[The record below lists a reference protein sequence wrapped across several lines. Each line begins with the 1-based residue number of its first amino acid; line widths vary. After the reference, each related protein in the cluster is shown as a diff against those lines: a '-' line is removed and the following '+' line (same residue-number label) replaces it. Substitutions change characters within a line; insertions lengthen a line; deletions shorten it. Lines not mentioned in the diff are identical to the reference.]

1 MPQPAFDCDLH
12 THSSISDG
20 TDTPDQLVEAVRAA
34 GVRVFALTD
43 HDTNRGNATAQAAA
57 HDAGLGFLPGVE
69 LSASA
74 AAVRYAT
81 DETPPVKDKLGTLHI
96 LGYGIRDHDPAL
108 QNIYDQQRAARATR
122 NPEIIE
128 RLRRLGYELSYE
140 DVLAEADR
148 RSNNIAVVGRPHIAQ
163 ALIRRG
169 YVDSVDQAFRTL
181 IGEGKPAYVR
191 RDRLPPEQAIDAI
204 HHAGGV
210 AIVAHPVQLVPRD
223 THHLQTMI
231 QRLVALGIDGIEIR
245 HSDHNPEDTHL
256 LTKIADQHNLLTTG
270 GSDYHGHR
278 KPISLGQTGCTL
290 EQLARLRDAITARTG
305 NPGLPL
311 PTTPSA

>member
-1 MPQPAFDCDLH
+1 MLQTAFDCDLH

-20 TDTPDQLVEAVRAA
+20 TDTPQQLVQAVLAA
-34 GVRVFALTD
+34 GLRAFALTD
-43 HDTNRGNATAQAAA
+43 HDTNRGNASAQTAAQ
-57 HDAGLGFLPGVE
+57 DAGLGFLPGVE

-74 AAVRYAT
+74 AAVRYT
-81 DETPPVKDKLGTLHI
+81 PDETPPGKDKLGTLHI
-96 LGYGIRDHDPAL
+96 LGYGVRDEDPAL
-108 QNIYDQQRAARATR
+108 RAIYDQQRAARATR
-122 NPEIIE
+122 NPEIID
-128 RLRRLGYELSYE
+128 RLRDLGYELSYA

-169 YVDSVDQAFRTL
+169 YVDSVDEAFRSL

-191 RDRLPPEQAIDAI
+191 RDRLPPERAIDAI

-210 AIVAHPVQLVPRD
+210 AVVAHPVQLNPRD
-223 THHLQTMI
+223 DDHLRAMI
-231 QRLVALGIDGIEIR
+231 RRLAELGIDGVEIR
-245 HSDHNPEDTHL
+245 HADHTPQDTRL
-256 LTKIADQHNLLTTG
+256 LAGLADEHDLLTTG

-278 KPISLGQTGCTL
+278 KPISLGRTGCTL
-290 EQLARLRDAITARTG
+290 EQFQRLREAINAHHG

-311 PTTPSA
+311 PTQPLA

>member
-1 MPQPAFDCDLH
+1 MPQTAFDCDLH

-20 TDTPDQLVEAVRAA
+20 TDTPQQVVQAVLAA
-34 GVRVFALTD
+34 GLRAFALTD
-43 HDTNRGNATAQAAA
+43 HDTNRGNAPAQAAA
-57 HDAGLGFLPGVE
+57 QAAGLGFLPGVE
-69 LSASA
+69 LSANA
-74 AAVRYAT
+74 AAVRYAP
-81 DETPPVKDKLGTLHI
+81 DETPPDRDKLGTLHI

-108 QNIYDQQRAARATR
+108 QEIYDQQRAARATR
-122 NPEIIE
+122 NPEIID
-128 RLRRLGYELSYE
+128 RLRDLGYELSYA

-210 AIVAHPVQLVPRD
+210 AVVAHPVQLNPRD
-223 THHLQTMI
+223 HDHLHAMI
-231 QRLVALGIDGIEIR
+231 RRLVALGIDGIEIR
-245 HSDHNPEDTHL
+245 HADHTPQDTRL
-256 LTKIADQHNLLTTG
+256 LTQLADQHNLFTTG

-290 EQLARLRDAITARTG
+290 DQLQHLRDTITTRQG
-305 NPGLPL
+305 NPGLPA
-311 PTTPSA
+311 PTTSPA